1 MSADG
6 LTSPANTEEEE
17 AAADEED
24 GHAPPESSA
33 GNASNDDDGAPQSK
47 ASNSAVQVITRFMCK
62 FCGMQFIRRPDMD
75 AHASLHDDEKPP
87 LTCGVCGKVYNT
99 RSKLQRHVRVHSGER
114 PFPCVV
120 CGKRFPRSD
129 HVKQHMR
136 VHAKLPGDLPS
147 APPPLGLTHKSY
159 CRLCG
164 VKFEQRSELNE
175 HLLTHGFNKLFS
187 CIYCGEVFES
197 TDKLKAHKRTHETH
211 FDEFL
216 PVLSVPDP
224 SMSSKGAASLFRNGS
239 KRKKAG
245 RPKGSTAASKRRKEM
260 SRLGFSKFKI
270 ARRSASESWQTI
282 GGVLKS
288 EAGKSDSTGDK
299 SMPILERILMEKDG
313 GVAVKSEEEE
323 EVEAG
328 ESGSSDFPTMS
339 ISACYSLAEGQDNS
353 DIPDI
358 DEIRASTLSDGS
370 NMIVVPMGDPIGSCP
385 DPPGSPEGYEAVLG
399 PTDLSHNAAVCA
411 VTGSRN
417 DAEGDARPMQTSFIR
432 PTVLPASAAATATL
446 MTLQQQVGGV
456 GVFVQFVVCVLYGA
470 QTCKLL
476 RPFLIG
482 RTVCSRT

>member
-1 MSADG
+1 MSAEK
-6 LTSPANTEEEE
+6 LACSTNTEKEAHEENDL
-17 AAADEED
+17 A
-24 GHAPPESSA
+24 
-33 GNASNDDDGAPQSK
+33 NANAEINISNGDNGEPASK
-47 ASNSAVQVITRFMCK
+47 ASSSAVQVITRFMCK

-136 VHAKLPGDLPS
+136 VHTKLPGELSTTP
-147 APPPLGLTHKSY
+147 APLGLTHKSY

-164 VKFEQRSELNE
+164 VKFEQKSELSE

-197 TDKLKAHKRTHETH
+197 NEKLKVHRQTHETH

-224 SMSSKGAASLFRNGS
+224 SMSSKSGLSLPRNGS
-239 KRKKAG
+239 KRKKVG
-245 RPKGSTAASKRRKEM
+245 RPKGAATKRRREM

-270 ARRSASESWQTI
+270 TRRSSSESWQTVGPI
-282 GGVLKS
+282 LKS
-288 EAGKSDSTGDK
+288 EETASPAKSDTTGDK
-299 SMPILERILMEKDG
+299 SMPILERILMEKERSI
-313 GVAVKSEEEE
+313 VKSEEETE
-323 EVEAG
+323 
-328 ESGSSDFPTMS
+328 ESGSSDVPQMS

-370 NMIVVPMGDPIGSCP
+370 NMIVLPMGEGLGEGGGDNDP
-385 DPPGSPEGYEAVLG
+385 DPEGDETGLDEATDAG
-399 PTDLSHNAAVCA
+399 PTDLSHSATVCA

-417 DAEGDARPMQTSFIR
+417 DSEGEGRSTQASFIR
-432 PTVLPASAAATATL
+432 PTVLPATATATL
-446 MTLQQQVGGV
+446 MTLQQQV
-456 GVFVQFVVCVLYGA
+456 
-470 QTCKLL
+470 
-476 RPFLIG
+476 
-482 RTVCSRT
+482 

>member
-1 MSADG
+1 MSAEK
-6 LTSPANTEEEE
+6 LTCPTNTEEE
-17 AAADEED
+17 AYEEN
-24 GHAPPESSA
+24 GHATAES
-33 GNASNDDDGAPQSK
+33 NTSNGSSGESKSK

-136 VHAKLPGDLPS
+136 VHTKLPGELSTSP
-147 APPPLGLTHKSY
+147 APLGLTHKSY

-164 VKFEQRSELNE
+164 VKFEQKSELSE

-197 TDKLKAHKRTHETH
+197 NEKLKAHKRTHQTH

-224 SMSSKGAASLFRNGS
+224 SMSSKSGVSLPRSSS
-239 KRKKAG
+239 KRKKVG
-245 RPKGSTAASKRRKEM
+245 RPKGAATKRRRDM

-270 ARRSASESWQTI
+270 ARRAGSESWQTI
-282 GGVLKS
+282 GPVLKS
-288 EAGKSDSTGDK
+288 EETASPPKSDVTGDK
-299 SMPILERILMEKDG
+299 SMPILERILMEKDRTI
-313 GVAVKSEEEE
+313 VKSEEET
-323 EVEAG
+323 G
-328 ESGSSDFPTMS
+328 ESGNSDVPQMS

-370 NMIVVPMGDPIGSCP
+370 NMIVLPMGGEDGEGTENDP
-385 DPPGSPEGYEAVLG
+385 DPEGDEMGLDESPDAG
-399 PTDLSHNAAVCA
+399 PTDLSHNATVCA

-417 DAEGDARPMQTSFIR
+417 DLEGEARPTQTNFIR
-432 PTVLPASAAATATL
+432 PTVLPATATATATL
-446 MTLQQQVGGV
+446 MTLQQQVCFCFFVLCHAGLGV
-456 GVFVQFVVCVLYGA
+456 IFSKEIKVVQVITIQVI
-470 QTCKLL
+470 T
-476 RPFLIG
+476 
-482 RTVCSRT
+482 